1 VSKRE
6 CWDGDSFGFGDG
18 FTEKANRG
26 GWTAGHRS
34 ETASEHISRAAERTP
49 GASRAG
55 GEREKEELLIGS
67 SWVGVSSNISGPY
80 HFVTRLCSNSFSPA
94 LSSFFYIF
102 YSFC

>member
-1 VSKRE
+1 METALDLEMDSLKRRIV
-6 CWDGDSFGFGDG
+6 
-18 FTEKANRG
+18 A
-26 GWTAGHRS
+26 AGHRS

-80 HFVTRLCSNSFSPA
+80 HFVTRLCSNSFSPR
-94 LSSFFYIF
+94 SFEFFYIF